1 MVNRIQ
7 RARKEAGLEVS
18 DRIEIAYIADPEIGL
33 AIEEHKAHI
42 ETETLAVELAPS
54 DGTAAAIQ
62 ADIDT
67 YTFSFQLSKVER

>member
-18 DRIEIAYIADPEIGL
+18 DRIEIAYMADPEISL

-54 DGTAAAIQ
+54 DGAVVTVQ

-67 YTFSFQLSKVER
+67 YNFSFQLSKVER